1 MEYDRLKAAI
11 DLLREAA
18 SRLQSMV
25 ETTPAERAS
34 NLTVAEAM
42 ETVKKAVAEMSAAV
56 NPPLTTQIP
65 QELLDK
71 AEALGIP
78 LDDLEVRVAIS
89 SHHPSQLAGVLQE
102 IESRA
107 ANIKR
112 RREYFLVRL
121 PDMPVEQ
128 LGPRVPVVTAAD
140 LKWPQEATPPEVINA
155 IKAKYGIDK
164 LMLQRTSRPSLFERI
179 KEANEALAKAQ
190 PAEPVSDP
198 DDDEIPF

>member
-1 MEYDRLKAAI
+1 MEYDRIKAAI

-18 SRLQSMV
+18 YRLQSMV
-25 ETTPAERAS
+25 ETTPAERAI

-56 NPPLTTQIP
+56 NPPLPTQIP
-65 QELLDK
+65 QELLEK

-112 RREYFLVRL
+112 LREYFLVRL
-121 PDMPVEQ
+121 PDMPVEK
-128 LGPRVPVVTAAD
+128 LGPIVPVVTAAD

-164 LMLQRTSRPSLFERI
+164 LMQQRTSRLSLFDKI

-190 PAEPVSDP
+190 PTEPVSDP

>member
-1 MEYDRLKAAI
+1 MEYDRINAAI

-18 SRLQSMV
+18 NRLQRMV

-42 ETVKKAVAEMSAAV
+42 ETVKKALAEMSAAV
-56 NPPLTTQIP
+56 NPPMTTQIP

-78 LDDLEVRVAIS
+78 LEDLEVRVAIA

-112 RREYFLVRL
+112 LREYFLVRL
-121 PDMPVEQ
+121 PDMPVEK
-128 LGPRVPVVTAAD
+128 LGPIVPVVTAAD

-164 LMLQRTSRPSLFERI
+164 LMQQRTSRSSLFDKI
-179 KEANEALAKAQ
+179 KEANEALPKAQ